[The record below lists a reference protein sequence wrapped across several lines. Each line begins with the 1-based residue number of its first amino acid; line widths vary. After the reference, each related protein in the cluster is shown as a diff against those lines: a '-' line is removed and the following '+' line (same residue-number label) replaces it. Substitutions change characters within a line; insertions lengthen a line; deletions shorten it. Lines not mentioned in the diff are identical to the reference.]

1 MKANEL
7 RIGNLVTLCL
17 INDEYIEIDLPIATI
32 HSDNTIRLLDGK
44 KEIGC
49 FSLKKIKPIKLTEE
63 WLLKFGFKD
72 RSGILKN
79 KMSYGIEIGK
89 MEIAWYRQDN
99 KTRFQTIENGFILK
113 YVTYVHELQNLFFA
127 LTGEE
132 LKLIH

>member
-1 MKANEL
+1 MELKTTEL
-7 RIGNLVTLCL
+7 RIGNLIYGVSDRIEEIT
-17 INDEYIEIDLPIATI
+17 YITKKFVKTNLLKIDAESQIFEIEHLSPI
-32 HSDNTIRLLDGK
+32 
-44 KEIGC
+44 
-49 FSLKKIKPIKLTEE
+49 PLTEE